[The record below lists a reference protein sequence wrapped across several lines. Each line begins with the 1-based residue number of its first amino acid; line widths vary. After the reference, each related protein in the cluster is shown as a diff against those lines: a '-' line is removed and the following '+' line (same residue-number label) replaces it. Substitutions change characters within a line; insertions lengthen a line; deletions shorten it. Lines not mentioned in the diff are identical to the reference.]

1 MPGVTCTV
9 RGVPGVL
16 RPERAADRSGATAGL
31 PAQPCSPIPPSM
43 QPPSS
48 RMQSALGPAAAT
60 ETSFGSSND
69 ILGFFDKL
77 GNLEYDFLA
86 LLNSILA
93 KTDVILVE
101 LDLIGMF

>member
-1 MPGVTCTV
+1 MLDFVLIIAYSLDHDVKSLSKNHSKPVNGVELPLGRTRT
-9 RGVPGVL
+9 GVL
-16 RPERAADRSGATAGL
+16 KFAGSIVVVVAMTL
-31 PAQPCSPIPPSM
+31 
-43 QPPSS
+43 
-48 RMQSALGPAAAT
+48 
-60 ETSFGSSND
+60 TSFGSSND

-101 LDLIGMF
+101 LDLIGKF

>member
-1 MPGVTCTV
+1 MQPEKKKSRSKDHDVKSRSKSHSKPVNGVELPQTSPGRTRT
-9 RGVPGVL
+9 GVL
-16 RPERAADRSGATAGL
+16 KFAGSIVVAAMTL
-31 PAQPCSPIPPSM
+31 
-43 QPPSS
+43 
-48 RMQSALGPAAAT
+48 
-60 ETSFGSSND
+60 TSFGSSND

>member
-1 MPGVTCTV
+1 MLDFVLIIAYSLDHDVKSLSKNHSKPVNGVELPLGRTRT
-9 RGVPGVL
+9 GVL
-16 RPERAADRSGATAGL
+16 KFAGSIVVAAMTL
-31 PAQPCSPIPPSM
+31 
-43 QPPSS
+43 
-48 RMQSALGPAAAT
+48 
-60 ETSFGSSND
+60 TSFGSSND

>member
-1 MPGVTCTV
+1 MKPAQASVEQYLRPRCKIAVKNHSKPVNGVELPQTSPGRTRT
-9 RGVPGVL
+9 GVL
-16 RPERAADRSGATAGL
+16 KFAGSIVVVAMTL
-31 PAQPCSPIPPSM
+31 
-43 QPPSS
+43 
-48 RMQSALGPAAAT
+48 
-60 ETSFGSSND
+60 TSFGSSND

>member
-1 MPGVTCTV
+1 MESKLAEKKQFLRPRGKIEVKNNSKPVNGVELPQTSPGRTLT
-9 RGVPGVL
+9 GVL
-16 RPERAADRSGATAGL
+16 KFAGSIVVVAMTL
-31 PAQPCSPIPPSM
+31 
-43 QPPSS
+43 
-48 RMQSALGPAAAT
+48 
-60 ETSFGSSND
+60 TSFGSSND

>member
-1 MPGVTCTV
+1 MSLRKDVSEQRFYV
-9 RGVPGVL
+9 VFLFKVVL
-16 RPERAADRSGATAGL
+16 VIILVVSGT
-31 PAQPCSPIPPSM
+31 PRFCSIVVVVAM
-43 QPPSS
+43 T
-48 RMQSALGPAAAT
+48 L
-60 ETSFGSSND
+60 TSFGSSND